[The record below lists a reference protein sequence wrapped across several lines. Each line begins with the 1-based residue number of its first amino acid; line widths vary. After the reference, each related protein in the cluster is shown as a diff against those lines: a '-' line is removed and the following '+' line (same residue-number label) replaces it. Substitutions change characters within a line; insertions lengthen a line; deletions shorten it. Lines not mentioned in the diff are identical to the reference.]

1 MENQEY
7 IRSLI
12 KQFTDG
18 NISKD
23 AYAELVQYLN
33 TAKDNDNIYE
43 AMDQVWDKMDNLE
56 EYSKSD
62 ADLFY
67 QKLISDQRFSEVK
80 TYKLWP
86 RIAAA
91 AAILLAVGLG
101 VFFYTSYYAPRHL
114 EGSAATRDLANDIKP
129 GGNKAYL
136 VLSNGKRV
144 SLTDAANGELAKEA
158 GVEITKTAD
167 GQVVYKSASDISG
180 RHPEF
185 SSGSRTSYS
194 NALNTIETPRGGQYQ
209 IRLPDGS
216 KVWLNAASKLI
227 YPVSFN
233 GRGQRVVE
241 LSGEAYF
248 EIFKNKLQPFVVK
261 SKNQEVT
268 VLGTHFNINSY
279 TDEGSVK
286 TTLLEGSVAVRHLEG
301 SAAILNQVQHR
312 LGDLSYRR
320 DDARGQDGVV
330 LKPNEQAI
338 LAGGKINVVLADL
351 DETMAWQKG
360 DFVFKNEPL
369 ESIMK
374 KISRWYDVE
383 VVYAEGAPKN
393 ITLGGLIS
401 RNKNL
406 SAVLKMMEMTK
417 KVKFK
422 VEGKKVTVLPV
433 KK

>member
-1 MENQEY
+1 MKT
-7 IRSLI
+7 L
-12 KQFTDG
+12 
-18 NISKD
+18 
-23 AYAELVQYLN
+23 EL
-33 TAKDNDNIYE
+33 T
-43 AMDQVWDKMDNLE
+43 
-56 EYSKSD
+56 
-62 ADLFY
+62 DLFNRY
-67 QKLISDQRFSEVK
+67 LQNTCSAEEVELLMLHFHTRNAAMLNDLVEQELDKNNLKSAEDEVNLQSSIDKVHQNLKSAISEDLKQQIAKQAEQVNRRRL
-80 TYKLWP
+80 KLWP
-86 RIAAA
+86 SIAAA
-91 AAILLAVGLG
+91 AAVLLVVGLSI
-101 VFFYTSYYAPRHL
+101 FFYISYYAPRHL
-114 EGSAATRDLANDIKP
+114 EGSAAMRDLVNDIKP

-136 VLSNGKRV
+136 VLSNGKRL

-167 GQVVYKSASDISG
+167 GQVIYAP

-286 TTLLEGSVAVRHLEG
+286 TTLLEGSVEVNEA
-301 SAAILNQVQHR
+301 
-312 LGDLSYRR
+312 
-320 DDARGQDGVV
+320 V
-330 LKPNEQAI
+330 LKPGEQALLQNNVI
-338 LAGGKINVVLADL
+338 KIAEVNTSEVV
-351 DETMAWQKG
+351 AWKNG
-360 DFVFKNEPL
+360 DFVFKTQDFRT
-369 ESIMK
+369 IMRQ
-374 KISRWYDVE
+374 IARWYDVDII
-383 VVYAEGAPKN
+383 YDPSAPADVPLGGQISRSKN
-393 ITLGGLIS
+393 I
-401 RNKNL
+401 
-406 SAVLKMMEMTK
+406 SAILKIIEATGDVQFKIEGRRITVTK
-417 KVKFK
+417 
-422 VEGKKVTVLPV
+422 
-433 KK
+433 